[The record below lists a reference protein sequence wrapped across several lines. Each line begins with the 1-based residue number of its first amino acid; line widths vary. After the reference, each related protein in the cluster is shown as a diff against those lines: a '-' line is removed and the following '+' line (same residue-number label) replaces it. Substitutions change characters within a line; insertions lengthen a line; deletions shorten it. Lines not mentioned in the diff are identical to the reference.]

1 MTKFTEFSKRG
12 KGGTRTYA
20 RFEVDGLADIARDL
34 DRMEREARTDL
45 GKKALR
51 ATMQPVAAD
60 VRGNVPVDHGSLKS
74 SVRVTAHNDKKGVK
88 AEVRAGVP
96 GPHGSY
102 KRSGATKPVYALQ
115 VEYGTGDTPEQP
127 FMRPAF
133 DGKEVRIANRAKRL
147 LGNLVM
153 GWKLRTKNFK

>member
-1 MTKFTEFSKRG
+1 MAKLTDITRRG

-20 RFEVDGLADIARDL
+20 RFEVGGLSDIVKDL
-34 DRMEREARTDL
+34 ERMEKEARTDL
-45 GKKALR
+45 GKKALK

-60 VRGNVPVDHGSLKS
+60 VRSNAPVDDGALKR
-74 SVRVTAHNDKKGVK
+74 SVRVTANQDKKGIK

-102 KRSGATKPVYALQ
+102 SRSGNAKPVYALQ

-133 DGKEVRIANRAKRL
+133 DGREVQIANRAKRL
-147 LGNLVM
+147 LNNLVM
-153 GWKLRTKNFK
+153 GWKLRTKNFR

>member
-12 KGGTRTYA
+12 KGGNRTYA
-20 RFEVDGLADIARDL
+20 RFEVNGLSDIVKDL
-34 DRMEREARTDL
+34 ERMEREAAADL
-45 GKKALR
+45 GKKALK

-60 VRGNVPVDHGSLKS
+60 VRGNVPVDAGSLRG
-74 SVRVTAHNDKKGVK
+74 SVRVTAHQDKKGIK

-102 KRSGATKPVYALQ
+102 KRSGKRKPVYALQ

-133 DGKEVRIANRAKRL
+133 DGKEVQIANRAKRL
-147 LGNLVM
+147 LNNLVM